1 MQTVNQKS
9 EKVKSRINSPH
20 RSSARW
26 TESRNPIIFPHVER
40 TRGEIRKGD
49 FKRGDRRAAGV
60 TIVLAYV
67 LEMLN
72 IPNQLSIL

>member
-40 TRGEIRKGD
+40 TRGEIRKRD

-60 TIVLAYV
+60 TLVLTYV
-67 LEMLN
+67 VEMLN